1 MYTGVLGAATTTTAA
16 LVLPNTGDNTSLTI
30 IAAVSLAV
38 GVVVLTTSVVR
49 MVAKKVYKA

>member
-16 LVLPNTGDNTSLTI
+16 LVLPNTGGNSSLTI
-30 IAAVSLAV
+30 IAAVSLGV
-38 GVVVLTTSVVR
+38 GVIVTTTSIVR

>member
-16 LVLPNTGDNTSLTI
+16 LVLPNTGESTSLTI

-38 GVVVLTTSVVR
+38 GVVVTTTSVVR
-49 MVAKKVYKA
+49 LVAKKVYKA